1 MRTLDDFIHDR
12 MQDPEFASE
21 YEALE
26 LPFQIAQ
33 QVIELRQSRGLSQK
47 GLARLVSTKQPGIS
61 RLENA
66 LSTPSVS
73 FLQRIAEALDAQLEI
88 RFVKNEELTAS

>member
-1 MRTLDDFIHDR
+1 MRTLDDFINDR
-12 MQDPEFASE
+12 MQDPEFARE
-21 YEALE
+21 YEALD

-33 QVIELRQSRGLSQK
+33 QVIELRQSRGLSQT
-47 GLARLVSTKQPGIS
+47 GLAHLISTKQSGIS

-73 FLQRIAEALDAQLEI
+73 FLQRVAEAMDAHLEV
-88 RFVKNEELTAS
+88 RFVKKEEVSVH

>member
-1 MRTLDDFIHDR
+1 MRTLDDFVHDR
-12 MQDPEFASE
+12 MQDPEFAGE

-26 LPFQIAQ
+26 LPFEIAR

-47 GLARLVSTKQPGIS
+47 DLARLVSTKQPGIS

-73 FLQRIAEALDAQLEI
+73 FLRRIAEALDARLEI
-88 RFVKNEELTAS
+88 RFVKNEELPTP

>member
-12 MQDPEFASE
+12 MQDPDFVRE
-21 YEALE
+21 YEALD

-33 QVIELRQSRGLSQK
+33 QVIELRQSRGLSQTA
-47 GLARLVSTKQPGIS
+47 LARLASTKQSGIS

-73 FLQRIAEALDAQLEI
+73 FLQRIAEAMDARLEI
-88 RFVKNEELTAS
+88 QFVKNE